1 MCLRCPQRR
10 SCSALMTRVQART
23 ASRVGPR
30 VRRLEAEAGMLSVRN
45 TWPKSTLKARHHTD
59 TQVTLLPF
67 TPAGRLN
74 SISWPAYKRI
84 HFEESLLTSA
94 EFYFCIFC
102 YLTTDRCKRWGA
114 GSWRAGRGSACPP
127 SRPAPAAPWCP
138 RRWMRRAR
146 LRCSWNEVGHST
158 PRLHKR
164 SYFTWNLWCALYRP

>member
-1 MCLRCPQRR
+1 
-10 SCSALMTRVQART
+10 MTRVQART

-74 SISWPAYKRI
+74 SISWPEYKRI
-84 HFEESLLTSA
+84 HFKIKESLLTSA

-102 YLTTDRCKRWGA
+102 YLTTDRYTR
-114 GSWRAGRGSACPP
+114 
-127 SRPAPAAPWCP
+127 
-138 RRWMRRAR
+138 
-146 LRCSWNEVGHST
+146 
-158 PRLHKR
+158 
-164 SYFTWNLWCALYRP
+164 